1 MKSSPKQTDYPIY
14 SEGKLSKRK
23 QLFHL
28 SLRNRLP
35 ALRQTPIS
43 ESDTDSQNDERQAL
57 KRIVVFFAVMLILT
71 LVARGTSSAI
81 RPVVTTQQ
89 AKAGTI
95 SQSVQSSGSITTCS
109 AVFTGI
115 RLPPYLSKLVNMV
128 PWLLPAQWSNLGFWL
143 DLVNILNERLN
154 ETLSL
159 VPTTRD
165 VFAKRQAIEFTLW
178 LLACLGALGLSVR
191 VLKQR

>member
-14 SEGKLSKRK
+14 SEGKLSERK

-71 LVARGTSSAI
+71 LVASNQQCNSASCNY
-81 RPVVTTQQ
+81 T
-89 AKAGTI
+89 AGK
-95 SQSVQSSGSITTCS
+95 SW
-109 AVFTGI
+109 
-115 RLPPYLSKLVNMV
+115 N
-128 PWLLPAQWSNLGFWL
+128 N
-143 DLVNILNERLN
+143 
-154 ETLSL
+154 
-159 VPTTRD
+159 
-165 VFAKRQAIEFTLW
+165 
-178 LLACLGALGLSVR
+178 
-191 VLKQR
+191 

>member
-1 MKSSPKQTDYPIY
+1 MLLAPFLWIFCEFDEKVLDN
-14 SEGKLSKRK
+14 
-23 QLFHL
+23 L
-28 SLRNRLP
+28 SL
-35 ALRQTPIS
+35 
-43 ESDTDSQNDERQAL
+43 
-57 KRIVVFFAVMLILT
+57 
-71 LVARGTSSAI
+71 
-81 RPVVTTQQ
+81 
-89 AKAGTI
+89 
-95 SQSVQSSGSITTCS
+95 
-109 AVFTGI
+109 
-115 RLPPYLSKLVNMV
+115 
-128 PWLLPAQWSNLGFWL
+128 AQWSNLGFWP

>member
-1 MKSSPKQTDYPIY
+1 MIFSMILAVSISSY
-14 SEGKLSKRK
+14 SVIKRSFAVIGFVGVDGVWL
-23 QLFHL
+23 LFHL

-89 AKAGTI
+89 AKVTNQI
-95 SQSVQSSGSITTCS
+95 QI
-109 AVFTGI
+109 
-115 RLPPYLSKLVNMV
+115 
-128 PWLLPAQWSNLGFWL
+128 
-143 DLVNILNERLN
+143 
-154 ETLSL
+154 
-159 VPTTRD
+159 
-165 VFAKRQAIEFTLW
+165 
-178 LLACLGALGLSVR
+178 
-191 VLKQR
+191 

>member
-1 MKSSPKQTDYPIY
+1 LKSSPKQTDYPIY
-14 SEGKLSKRK
+14 SEGKLSERK

-57 KRIVVFFAVMLILT
+57 KRI
-71 LVARGTSSAI
+71 
-81 RPVVTTQQ
+81 
-89 AKAGTI
+89 
-95 SQSVQSSGSITTCS
+95 
-109 AVFTGI
+109 
-115 RLPPYLSKLVNMV
+115 
-128 PWLLPAQWSNLGFWL
+128 
-143 DLVNILNERLN
+143 
-154 ETLSL
+154 
-159 VPTTRD
+159 
-165 VFAKRQAIEFTLW
+165 EFTLW